1 MSALDADRTE
11 IARFVN
17 AMFKHADEGTYASLR
32 TFTHNAGDPPVDIT
46 GVEING
52 TGLAPL
58 VQIAFGKASRAA
70 RHPEPVVFAP
80 PVCTLTNAKHA
91 REEDLAN
98 GLALSV
104 EIDADA
110 KAGLALLR
118 GLIGPP
124 TVIVAS
130 GGKWADPAT
139 GEVQPKLHGHWRLS
153 EPTRATE
160 EHGRLKLARRLAT
173 ALVGGD
179 ATNVPTVHPIRW
191 PGSVHRKGQPK
202 LARIVELHEDAE
214 IDLGEALEALE
225 AAATAHGISL
235 TKGHGRQ
242 PASSATRLPH
252 SRDHVRQGL
261 HRAADGPVGPLCR
274 RRHDQAKIVETL
286 QGFMLAVPVEI
297 RDGGQPGRWQSRFDG
312 IARMAAS
319 AVPSTGRRLMRN
331 SRRTNRHPNSRPAA
345 MAFMKAG
352 SARPAQSARIRAKSA
367 RRRRRS

>member
-1 MSALDADRTE
+1 MTPLAADRTE
-11 IARFVN
+11 IERFVT

-52 TGLAPL
+52 AGLAPL

-80 PVCTLTNAKHA
+80 PVCTLNNAKHA
-91 REEDLAN
+91 REDDLAN
-98 GLALSV
+98 GLGLSV

-110 KAGLALLR
+110 KAGLTLLR

-130 GGKWADPAT
+130 GGEWADPAT

-160 EHGRLKLARRLAT
+160 DHDRLKLARRLAT

-179 ATNVPTVHPIRW
+179 ATNIPVVHPIRW

-202 LARIVELHEDAE
+202 LTRIVGFHPDAE
-214 IDLGEALEALE
+214 INLGEALEALE
-225 AAATAHGISL
+225 AAAKAHGISFD
-235 TKGHGRQ
+235 TGHGGTGEQRDT
-242 PASSATRLPH
+242 AALIAEIMSA
-252 SRDHVRQGL
+252 
-261 HRAADGPVGPLCR
+261 RAYVAPLTALSAR
-274 RRHDQAKIVETL
+274 YAGGGMTKPKIVETL
-286 QGFMLAVPVEI
+286 EGLMLAVPVEI
-297 RDGGQPGRWQSRFDG
+297 RDAGQPGRWQSRFDG
-312 IARMAAS
+312 IERMAAS
-319 AVPSTGRRLMRN
+319 AWAKFGPKAKPRPNGSDGETSGAQE
-331 SRRTNRHPNSRPAA
+331 SRRSRQPNPPPT
-345 MAFMKAG
+345 
-352 SARPAQSARIRAKSA
+352 SASAPSSA
-367 RRRRRS
+367 